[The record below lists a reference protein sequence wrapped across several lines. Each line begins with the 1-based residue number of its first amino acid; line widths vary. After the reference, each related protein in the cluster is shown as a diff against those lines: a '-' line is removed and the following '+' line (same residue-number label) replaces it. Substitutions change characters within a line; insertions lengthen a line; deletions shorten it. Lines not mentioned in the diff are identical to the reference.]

1 MEEHDSYALDF
12 IRATAWIKQHLKGA
26 HVSGGVS
33 NLSFSF
39 RGNNYIREA
48 MHAVFLYHAIEA
60 GMDFGIVNPASK
72 VTYADIPDD
81 QLEIIEDVILNRKK
95 GASERLIDLAERVK
109 LEQEAAKNQGGAQQ
123 AAAHE
128 EWRSQSVHDRLVYAL
143 RRGISDYLDEDLHE
157 ALKTMPH
164 AVEIIEGPL
173 MDGMN
178 EVGRLFGDGKMF
190 LPQVVKTARTMKN
203 AVAILQPYIE
213 EEKVDGV
220 SSAGRV
226 ILATVKG
233 DVHDIG
239 KNIVGVVMSCN
250 GYEVID
256 MGVMVPPDQI
266 VKKVEETN
274 ADVVGLSGL
283 ITPSLEEMVNTVK
296 ALEHAGLR
304 IPVLI
309 GGATTSELHV
319 ALKIAPL
326 YHGLVV
332 WMKDASQSAAIL
344 SKLMDLKQREAL
356 KQQLEVKYEAL
367 RKSYHEEQAQ
377 LKSLEEARKNK
388 LNLFS

>member
-1 MEEHDSYALDF
+1 
-12 IRATAWIKQHLKGA
+12 
-26 HVSGGVS
+26 
-33 NLSFSF
+33 
-39 RGNNYIREA
+39 
-48 MHAVFLYHAIEA
+48 
-60 GMDFGIVNPASK
+60 MDFGIVNPASK
-72 VTYADIPDD
+72 VTYADIHDD

-123 AAAHE
+123 AAAQE

-213 EEKVDGV
+213 EEKVDGI